1 MTFTKL
7 FFYRKTVEKC
17 KLRNTGTGIAMQ
29 LRIICTIEKTHRY
42 RYFICSTGTV
52 PVAMKFLNK
61 YGAVTAYAL
70 ILNLSKSA
78 ENVFLQVVT
87 FQR

>member
-1 MTFTKL
+1 M
-7 FFYRKTVEKC
+7 
-17 KLRNTGTGIAMQ
+17 LRNGDIIIEQSHGKVVPGTGIAMQ